1 MLTKSVSHVRTVHTV
16 STGESERG
24 FLVFRGHEHTTPPIY
39 LILQL
44 HTDPLEYTW
53 YGIHIILKDV

>member
-1 MLTKSVSHVRTVHTV
+1 MLTKSVSHVRTHTV